1 MGRKISVVTTFH
13 QAGYHRYGSRMI
25 DTFLKNWPS
34 SIKLRVYAEQ
44 CNVTQQAAN
53 LAVIDYEAAVP
64 ALVEFKQRWKDDAR
78 ATGRLAQGPVDRKGR
93 QPGIGFKWDAVR
105 FSHKVYA
112 VCDTAKQLQDDV
124 VIWMD
129 ADTVCHSPVGRATID
144 RLIPKTADIAFL
156 GRKNKYT
163 ECGLYALNLHSTAT
177 RKFVDLFQDVY
188 DYAEHGIFTMSEWHD
203 SWVFDQVRNDIA
215 AAHPEWNQ
223 LDWSAGLVTGEGHPL
238 INSEWGAYL
247 DHLKGD
253 RKDTGRSRAKDLKVE
268 RTEAYWQ

>member
-1 MGRKISVVTTFH
+1 MSRKISVVTTFH
-13 QAGYHRYGSRMI
+13 QSGYEQYGQRMI
-25 DTFLKNWPS
+25 DTFLLNWPS
-34 SIKLRVYAEQ
+34 SVDLYVYAENCAVDQ
-44 CNVTQQAAN
+44 VADN
-53 LAVIDYEAAVP
+53 LHVIDYETAVP
-64 ALVEFKQRWKDDAR
+64 ALQAFKNRWSNDPR
-78 ATGRLAQGPVDRKGR
+78 ATGQLASGPPDKKGK
-93 QPGIGFKWDAVR
+93 QQGIGFKWDAVR
-105 FSHKVYA
+105 FSHKIYA
-112 VCDTAKQLQDDV
+112 VCDLAQKQQHGTV
-124 VIWMD
+124 VWMD
-129 ADTVCHSPVGRATID
+129 ADTVCHSPITVDVID
-144 RLIPKTADIAFL
+144 RLIPNSADIAFL

-163 ECGLYALNLHSTAT
+163 ECGLYALNLHSAAT
-177 RKFVDLFQDVY
+177 RKFVNLFQDVY
-188 DYAEHGIFTMSEWHD
+188 DYAEHGIFTMKEWHD